1 MDLQDYALQVIS
13 ANEQKKKFHKTD
25 LPKALTTAQEIY
37 VAVTHETKESVA
49 GYAEGLLRASAA
61 LTAIQQALLAKAE
74 AISGEAA
81 IGVVMSTLSI
91 DVNAPGWT
99 EVQFV
104 SPETGDTGPARLQV
118 SDAESVAVLEK
129 RLANLERITTQL
141 ATDMSKQVKSVD
153 GIEKLYNQYLS
164 TPSFGS
170 PDDVFESKFGKRL
183 GLFSVF
189 FWFVLPCLGRFQF
202 GPGCPP
208 FPAFVSVFLFFYL
221 SLSSLLSLPPPLSPT
236 HARGCLVVWLSG
248 CLTWRSPRDV
258 LPHRPRRKSCTWRR
272 NRCATF

>member
-1 MDLQDYALQVIS
+1 MIS